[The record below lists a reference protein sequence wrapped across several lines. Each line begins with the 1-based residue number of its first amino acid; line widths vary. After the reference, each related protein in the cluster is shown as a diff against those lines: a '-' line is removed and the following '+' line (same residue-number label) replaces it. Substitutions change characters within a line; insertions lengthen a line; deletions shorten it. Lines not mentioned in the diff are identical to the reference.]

1 MSQDDLEE
9 AIDTHIR
16 VVGVKEGLNLFEYIN
31 LQPQQAENTRAIF
44 KLHPLIKALL
54 VVSPTAEIKYKNLKQ
69 ALTVAVQ
76 RFGHELLSRHW
87 KVEAGM
93 LTGREADSMLVLLKH
108 WRRVTNSPTT
118 WERFGSKLDNSQ
130 LQVLTGLY
138 KSTTCKGDGPKKK

>member
-1 MSQDDLEE
+1 MFFHPCKRVIPAKGLGLEKAIMVLMKAVRKRAAGAGNSAPKKRQGFPDVNQDDLEE

-87 KVEAGM
+87 KV
-93 LTGREADSMLVLLKH
+93 
-108 WRRVTNSPTT
+108 
-118 WERFGSKLDNSQ
+118 
-130 LQVLTGLY
+130 
-138 KSTTCKGDGPKKK
+138 CC